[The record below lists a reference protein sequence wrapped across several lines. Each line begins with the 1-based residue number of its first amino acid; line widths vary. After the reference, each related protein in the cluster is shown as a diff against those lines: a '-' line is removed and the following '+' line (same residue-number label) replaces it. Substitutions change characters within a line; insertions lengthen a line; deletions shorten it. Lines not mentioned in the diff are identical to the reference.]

1 MMACVYSASGCQL
14 HHPRGPRAADI
25 IVALGTRITAGV
37 IMIASMSVTGCHG
50 MHIPS
55 SLTPGRPMGQL
66 WTGPG
71 DSARPRLGVPVD
83 TPLGEE

>member
-1 MMACVYSASGCQL
+1 MFTQPPAVSYIT
-14 HHPRGPRAADI
+14 RVADI

-66 WTGPG
+66 WT
-71 DSARPRLGVPVD
+71 AA
-83 TPLGEE
+83 